1 MKLTGT
7 KTERDIRDQLIASRN
22 AILRD
27 GSNPRLLE
35 ALKSVYPDLI
45 SAFVI
50 HWIPEQAEDEII
62 VMVDLDKMIWVELDR
77 IDTSKKA
84 NIEILNFAHYE
95 KGKRQH
101 LIKMAIAKELA
112 QEAIEEHNQAL
123 KKDADKSSAS

>member
-7 KTERDIRDQLIASRN
+7 KTERDIRDQLISSRN
-22 AILRD
+22 AILHGD
-27 GSNPRLLE
+27 SDPRLLE
-35 ALKSVYPDLI
+35 AIKSVYPNLV

-62 VMVDLDKMIWVELDR
+62 VMVDLDKLLWVELDR
-77 IDTSKKA
+77 IDTCKKA
-84 NIEILNFAHYE
+84 NIEILNFNEYS

-112 QEAIEEHNQAL
+112 A
-123 KKDADKSSAS
+123 DAMEVKAKANNKRSST